1 MGDKAASNDAS
12 GKPSCPTLMRVTDF
26 LYNGIPEMVLGLE
39 DTLCWAA
46 FVTTVLSELT

>member
-1 MGDKAASNDAS
+1 MGDEAALRDAS

-26 LYNGIPEMVLGLE
+26 LYDGIAEMVLGLA
-39 DTLCWAA
+39 DTLCSAA